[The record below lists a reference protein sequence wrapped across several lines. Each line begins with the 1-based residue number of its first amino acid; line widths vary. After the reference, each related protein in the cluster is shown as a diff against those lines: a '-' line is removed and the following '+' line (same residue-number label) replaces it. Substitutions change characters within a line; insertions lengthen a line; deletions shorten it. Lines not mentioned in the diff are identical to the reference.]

1 MAETWGGSTK
11 TGNGL
16 SCDNEFVTPIFE
28 TTRLWLRPWE
38 LADAEQVQPLFSQLE
53 VVRLLVK
60 RGALAVSGGWG
71 SLANTTK
78 N

>member
-1 MAETWGGSTK
+1 MYGRNLGGSTK

-53 VVRLLVK
+53 VVRLLANVM
-60 RGALAVSGGWG
+60 AVSGGWG